1 MKKFRQK
8 DFSLIADIAKGATIG
23 GGLGI
28 LGSNMFLP
36 PKDKKVH
43 GPSERGITAFGAGTL
58 IGAALGLLYGVT
70 KEITTKINRSTT
82 VNQRLMETVV
92 ENLKKTGFK
101 EGKDFTR
108 DPKLANEVKTKVCI
122 VVSKTDGDLKLLVN
136 TVSDSKLKSVT
147 ENMVKNIPN
156 SSTVTKKMSDRFNDV
171 VITSISDSSAD
182 YGLVTGIAEFYIRHK
197 YPVYLVEVG

>member
-23 GGLGI
+23 GGLGV
-28 LGSNMFLP
+28 LGSNMFVP
-36 PKDKKVH
+36 RKSSY

-70 KEITTKINRSTT
+70 KEITTKINRNTT

-108 DPKLANEVKTKVCI
+108 DPKLANGIKTKVCI

-136 TVSDSKLKSVT
+136 TVSDGKLKNVT
-147 ENMVKNIPN
+147 ESMVRNIPN